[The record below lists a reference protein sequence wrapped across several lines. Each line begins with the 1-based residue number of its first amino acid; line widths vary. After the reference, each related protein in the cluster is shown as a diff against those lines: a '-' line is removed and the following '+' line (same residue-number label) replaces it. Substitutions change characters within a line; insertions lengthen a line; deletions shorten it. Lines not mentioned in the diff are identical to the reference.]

1 MPNYCDPKELYAEII
16 ASKEQ
21 DELTPRAVELL
32 WSIAKESS
40 KKLKYKD
47 EDDRQDCI
55 MFAMEDVLKYWRGYN
70 PEKSKYPFAYY
81 TQMIKH
87 GFAKGWHK
95 LHPIKSTQKVSIS
108 SGNMYNL
115 DV

>member
-21 DELTPRAVELL
+21 DELTPRAVQLL
-32 WSIAKESS
+32 WTIAIESS

-70 PEKSKYPFAYY
+70 PEISKYPFAYY
-81 TQMIKH
+81 TTMIVR

-95 LHPIKSTQKVSIS
+95 LHPIKSINKVSIS
-108 SGNMYNL
+108 SGNVYNL
-115 DV
+115 DY